1 MKYFLKSVNKETHYF
16 LYIFKELVIEL
27 NFISFDSVVFYL
39 QSAFGDVYVPDEFE
53 PPSVQTIAAFTKK
66 SHGVS
71 SAPLKV
77 LDAKTLLLPDF
88 TYNGAGKGKNACLYP
103 W

>member
-1 MKYFLKSVNKETHYF
+1 M
-16 LYIFKELVIEL
+16 
-27 NFISFDSVVFYL
+27 NFISFDSVVFYI

-88 TYNGAGKGKNACLYP
+88 TYNGAGKGKIGKRNKVLIHYTRVIFYFKFMRSP
-103 W
+103 IT